1 MSRLISLIRQQLHI
15 AHPGEASIETAIV
28 FPIMMFLCILGIQ
41 YGTLVY
47 ARQAAEESARYGVR
61 RGVVNVGNPEGAAV
75 AAADQYA
82 SSALPWGHETNVEAP
97 GGVVGTVMRIRVTT
111 TPPNILNPILS
122 FFGGGT
128 DFSVTAIAEG
138 RMEGWAP

>member
-1 MSRLISLIRQQLHI
+1 MSRLVSFLRQQLHTV
-15 AHPGEASIETAIV
+15 HPGTASIETALV
-28 FPIMMFLCILGIQ
+28 FPVMMFMCIFIIQ

-47 ARQAAEESARYGVR
+47 ARQSSEEAARYGVR
-61 RGVVNVGNPEGAAV
+61 RGVVNVADPAGAAV

-82 SSALPWGHETNVEAP
+82 SSALPWGHETSVEAP

-111 TPPNILNPILS
+111 VPPNILNPILG
-122 FFGGGT
+122 FFGGST